1 MSRAGSHAREP
12 AAWEPPLLE
21 MRREMKEVMVKMY
34 GELAIFGGSGNPA
47 LTQEICDYLQVP
59 PSQAEIIDFPNE
71 NIFIRLRQSVRG
83 RDVFLI
89 QSLCSPVN
97 RNIMELLII
106 IDTLRRAS
114 AGRITAVIPFYSYGR
129 SDKKDQPRVPI
140 TARLIADMITVAGA
154 DRWITIDLHAG
165 QIQGFFSIPGDEI
178 TAFSILSD
186 YFVKKGLPDAVVVT
200 ADLGFAKKGRNF
212 AEKLGLPLAFV
223 EKRRSLTDA
232 RSKALTLIGNV
243 RDKNVIIVDDE
254 VDTAGSM
261 MEAVTI
267 VKDHGAKDV
276 YASFTHPMFSP
287 PAVERLRKCEIK
299 EMVTTNTIPLPSEK
313 MLPNITVLS
322 VAPLLGEV
330 IRRVHLGISVGEY
343 MKDVPS

>member
-1 MSRAGSHAREP
+1 
-12 AAWEPPLLE
+12 
-21 MRREMKEVMVKMY
+21 MKEVMVKMY

-97 RNIMELLII
+97 RNIMELLIM

-186 YFVKKGLPDAVVVT
+186 YFVEKDLHDAVVVT

-243 RDKNVIIVDDE
+243 HDKNVIIVDDE

>member
-1 MSRAGSHAREP
+1 V
-12 AAWEPPLLE
+12 
-21 MRREMKEVMVKMY
+21 KEVTVKMY

-59 PSQAEIIDFPNE
+59 ICQAEIIDFPNE

-89 QSLCSPVN
+89 QPTCSPVN
-97 RNIMELLII
+97 RNVMELLIM

-114 AGRITAVIPFYSYGR
+114 AGRITAVMPFYSYGR

-140 TARLIADMITVAGA
+140 TARLIADLITVAGA
-154 DRWITIDLHAG
+154 DRWMTIDLHAG

-178 TAFSILSD
+178 TAFNILSD
-186 YFVKKGLPDAVVVT
+186 YFVKKNLSDAVVVT

-232 RSKALTLIGNV
+232 SSKALTLIGDV
-243 RDKNVIIVDDE
+243 HDKNVIIVDDE

-267 VKDHGAKDV
+267 VKSHGAKDI
-276 YASFTHPMFSP
+276 YASFTHPIFSP
-287 PAVERLRKCEIK
+287 PAVERLRKCGIK
-299 EMVTTNTIPLPSEK
+299 EMVTTNTIPIPPEK

-330 IRRVHLGISVGEY
+330 VRRVHLGISVGEY

>member
-1 MSRAGSHAREP
+1 
-12 AAWEPPLLE
+12 
-21 MRREMKEVMVKMY
+21 MY
-34 GELAIFGGSGNPA
+34 GELAIFGGSGNPG
-47 LTQEICDYLQVP
+47 LTQEICDYFQAPL
-59 PSQAEIIDFPNE
+59 SQTDIIDFPNE

-89 QSLCSPVN
+89 QPMCSPVS
-97 RNIMELLII
+97 RNIMELLIM

-178 TAFSILSD
+178 TAFNILSD
-186 YFVKKGLPDAVVVT
+186 YFVKKNVPDAVIVT

-232 RSKALTLIGNV
+232 RSKALSLIGDV

-267 VKDHGAKDV
+267 VKSHGAKDI
-276 YASFTHPMFSP
+276 YASFTHPIFSP
-287 PAVERLRKCEIK
+287 PAVERLRECEIK
-299 EMVTTNTIPLPSEK
+299 EMVTTNTIPIPPEK

-343 MKDVPS
+343 MKDVPG

>member
-1 MSRAGSHAREP
+1 
-12 AAWEPPLLE
+12 
-21 MRREMKEVMVKMY
+21 MKEVTVKMY

-47 LTQEICDYLQVP
+47 LTQRICDYLQVP
-59 PSQAEIIDFPNE
+59 LSQADVVDFPNE

-97 RNIMELLII
+97 RNIMELLIM

-114 AGRITAVIPFYSYGR
+114 AGRITAVVPFYSYGR

-154 DRWITIDLHAG
+154 DRWMTIDLHAG
-165 QIQGFFSIPGDEI
+165 QIQGFFSIPGDEMS
-178 TAFSILSD
+178 AFNILSD
-186 YFVKKGLPDAVVVT
+186 YLVKKNLPNAVVVA

-223 EKRRSLTDA
+223 EKRRSLTDSS
-232 RSKALTLIGNV
+232 SKALTLIGDV
-243 RDKNVIIVDDE
+243 QGKNVIIVDDE
-254 VDTAGSM
+254 VDTAGSL

-267 VKDHGAKDV
+267 VKSHGAKDI
-276 YASFTHPMFSP
+276 YASFTHPLFSP

-299 EMVTTNTIPLPSEK
+299 EIVTTNTIPIPPEK
-313 MLPNITVLS
+313 MLPNITILS

-343 MKDVPS
+343 MKDVPG

>member
-1 MSRAGSHAREP
+1 MQEI
-12 AAWEPPLLE
+12 
-21 MRREMKEVMVKMY
+21 KVKMY

-47 LTQEICDYLQVP
+47 LTQEICDYLQVL
-59 PSQAEIIDFPNE
+59 PSQADIEDFPNE

-89 QSLCSPVN
+89 QPTCSPVN
-97 RNIMELLII
+97 RNIMELMIM
-106 IDTLRRAS
+106 IDTLKRAS

-129 SDKKDQPRVPI
+129 SDKKDQPRIPI
-140 TARLIADMITVAGA
+140 TARMIADMITVAGA
-154 DRWITIDLHAG
+154 DRWMTIDLHAG
-165 QIQGFFSIPGDEI
+165 QIQGFFSIPGDEV
-178 TAFSILSD
+178 TAFNILSD
-186 YFVKKGLPDAVVVT
+186 YFVKKNLRDAVIVS

-232 RSKALTLIGNV
+232 SSKALTLIGDV
-243 RDKNVIIVDDE
+243 AGKDVIIVDDE

-261 MEAVTI
+261 TKAVTI
-267 VKDHGAKDV
+267 VKDYGAKDV
-276 YASFTHPMFSP
+276 YASFTHPIFSP
-287 PAVERLRKCEIK
+287 PAVERLRKCELK
-299 EMVTTNTIPLPSEK
+299 EIVTTNTVPIPSEK
-313 MLPNITVLS
+313 MLPNITILS

-343 MKDVPS
+343 MKDVPG

>member
-1 MSRAGSHAREP
+1 
-12 AAWEPPLLE
+12 
-21 MRREMKEVMVKMY
+21 MKEVMVKMY

-47 LTQEICDYLQVP
+47 LTQEICGYLQVP
-59 PSQAEIIDFPNE
+59 QSQAEIIDFPNE
-71 NIFIRLRQSVRG
+71 NIFIRLRESVRA

-89 QSLCSPVN
+89 QPLCSPVN
-97 RNIMELLII
+97 RNIMELLIM

-154 DRWITIDLHAG
+154 DRWMTIDLHAG

-178 TAFSILSD
+178 TAFNILSD
-186 YFVKKGLPDAVVVT
+186 YFVKKNLRDTVIVT

-223 EKRRSLTDA
+223 EKRRSLTDS
-232 RSKALTLIGNV
+232 RSKALTLIGDV
-243 RDKNVIIVDDE
+243 RDKNVIVVDDE
-254 VDTAGSM
+254 VDTAGSI

-267 VKDHGAKDV
+267 VKSHGAKDI
-276 YASFTHPMFSP
+276 YASFTHPIFSP

-299 EMVTTNTIPLPSEK
+299 EMATTNTIPIPPAK

-322 VAPLLGEV
+322 VASLLGEV

>member
-1 MSRAGSHAREP
+1 
-12 AAWEPPLLE
+12 
-21 MRREMKEVMVKMY
+21 MKEITVKMY

-47 LTQEICDYLQVP
+47 LTQRICDYLQVP
-59 PSQAEIIDFPNE
+59 LSQADIVDFPNE

-97 RNIMELLII
+97 RNIMELLIM

-114 AGRITAVIPFYSYGR
+114 AGRITAVVPFYSYGR

-140 TARLIADMITVAGA
+140 TARLIADLITVAGA
-154 DRWITIDLHAG
+154 DRWMTIDLHAG

-178 TAFSILSD
+178 TAFNILSD
-186 YFVKKGLPDAVVVT
+186 YLVKKNLPDAVVVT

-232 RSKALTLIGNV
+232 HSEALTLIGEV
-243 RDKNVIIVDDE
+243 QGKNVIIVDDE

-267 VKDHGAKDV
+267 VKSHGAKDI
-276 YASFTHPMFSP
+276 YASFTHPLFSP

-299 EMVTTNTIPLPSEK
+299 EMVTTNTIPIPSEK

>member
-1 MSRAGSHAREP
+1 MQEI
-12 AAWEPPLLE
+12 
-21 MRREMKEVMVKMY
+21 KVKMY

-47 LTQEICDYLQVP
+47 LTQGICDYLQVP
-59 PSQAEIIDFPNE
+59 LSQADIMDLPNE

-89 QSLCSPVN
+89 QPMCSPVN
-97 RNIMELLII
+97 RNIMELLIM
-106 IDTLRRAS
+106 IDTLKRAS
-114 AGRITAVIPFYSYGR
+114 AGRITAVVPFYSYGR

-140 TARLIADMITVAGA
+140 TARLVADMITVAGA

-165 QIQGFFSIPGDEI
+165 QIQGFFSIPGDEVS
-178 TAFSILSD
+178 AFNILSD
-186 YFVKKGLPDAVVVT
+186 YLIKKNIPDAVVVA

-232 RSKALTLIGNV
+232 RSKALTLIGDV
-243 RDKNVIIVDDE
+243 QDRNVIIVDDE

-267 VKDHGAKDV
+267 VKDHGARDI
-276 YASFTHPMFSP
+276 YACFTHPIFSP
-287 PAVERLRKCEIK
+287 PAVERLRQCEIK
-299 EMVTTNTIPLPSEK
+299 EIVTTDTVPIPPEK
-313 MLPNITVLS
+313 MLPNITILS

-343 MKDVPS
+343 MKDVPGLDHV

>member
-1 MSRAGSHAREP
+1 V
-12 AAWEPPLLE
+12 
-21 MRREMKEVMVKMY
+21 KENKVKMY

-47 LTQEICDYLQVP
+47 LTQKICDYLGVP
-59 PSQAEIIDFPNE
+59 QSQAEIIDFPNE

-89 QSLCSPVN
+89 QPTCSPVN
-97 RNIMELLII
+97 RNIMELLIM
-106 IDTLRRAS
+106 IDTLKRAS
-114 AGRITAVIPFYSYGR
+114 AGRVTAVIPFYSYGR

-154 DRWITIDLHAG
+154 DRWMTIDLHAG
-165 QIQGFFSIPGDEI
+165 QIQGFFSIPGDEL
-178 TAFSILSD
+178 TAFNILSD
-186 YFVKKGLPDAVVVT
+186 YFLQKNLRDAVVVT

-223 EKRRSLTDA
+223 EKRRGFPYAS
-232 RSKALTLIGNV
+232 SEALTLIGDV
-243 RDKNVIIVDDE
+243 EGKDVIIVDDE
-254 VDTAGSM
+254 VDTAGSLV
-261 MEAVTI
+261 EAATI
-267 VKDHGAKDV
+267 VKRHGARDV
-276 YASFTHPMFSP
+276 YASFTHPVFSP

-299 EMVTTNTIPLPSEK
+299 EMVTTDTVPIPPEK

-322 VAPLLGEV
+322 VAPMLGEV

>member
-1 MSRAGSHAREP
+1 
-12 AAWEPPLLE
+12 
-21 MRREMKEVMVKMY
+21 MKEVTVKMY
-34 GELAIFGGSGNPA
+34 GDLAIFGGSGNPA
-47 LTQEICDYLQVP
+47 LTQRICDYLQVP
-59 PSQAEIIDFPNE
+59 LSQADVVDFPNE

-97 RNIMELLII
+97 RNIMELLIM

-114 AGRITAVIPFYSYGR
+114 AGRITAVVPFYSYGR

-154 DRWITIDLHAG
+154 DRWMTIDLHAG
-165 QIQGFFSIPGDEI
+165 QIQGFFSIPGDEMS
-178 TAFSILSD
+178 AFNILSD
-186 YFVKKGLPDAVVVT
+186 YLVKKNLPNAVVVA

-232 RSKALTLIGNV
+232 SSKALTLIGDV
-243 RDKNVIIVDDE
+243 QGKNVIIVDDE
-254 VDTAGSM
+254 VDTAGSL

-267 VKDHGAKDV
+267 VKSHGAKDI
-276 YASFTHPMFSP
+276 YASFTHPLFSP

-299 EMVTTNTIPLPSEK
+299 EIVTTNTIPIPPEK
-313 MLPNITVLS
+313 MLPNITILS

-343 MKDVPS
+343 MKDVPG

>member
-1 MSRAGSHAREP
+1 
-12 AAWEPPLLE
+12 
-21 MRREMKEVMVKMY
+21 MKKEIMVKMY

-47 LTQEICDYLQVP
+47 LTQEICDYLGVP
-59 PSQAEIIDFPNE
+59 QCQAEIIDFPNE
-71 NIFIRLRQSVRG
+71 NIFIRLRESVRG

-89 QSLCSPVN
+89 QPTCSPVN
-97 RNIMELLII
+97 RNIMELLIM

-114 AGRITAVIPFYSYGR
+114 AGRITAVIPFYAYGR

-140 TARLIADMITVAGA
+140 TARLIADMISVAGA

-178 TAFSILSD
+178 TAFNILND
-186 YFVKKGLPDAVVVT
+186 YFAKKNLRDAVVVT

-212 AEKLGLPLAFV
+212 AERLGLPLAFV
-223 EKRRSLTDA
+223 EKRRSLTNA
-232 RSKALTLIGNV
+232 SSQALTLIGDV
-243 RDKNVIIVDDE
+243 KDRDVIIVDDE
-254 VDTAGSM
+254 VDTAGSLA
-261 MEAVTI
+261 EAVHI
-267 VKDHGAKDV
+267 VKQHGAKDV
-276 YASFTHPMFSP
+276 YASFVHPIFSP
-287 PAVERLRKCEIK
+287 PAVERLRECKIK
-299 EMVTTNTIPLPSEK
+299 EMVTTNTIPIPPEK
-313 MLPNITVLS
+313 MLPNITILS

>member
-1 MSRAGSHAREP
+1 MQEI
-12 AAWEPPLLE
+12 
-21 MRREMKEVMVKMY
+21 KVKMY

-47 LTQEICDYLQVP
+47 LTQGICDYLQVTL
-59 PSQAEIIDFPNE
+59 SQADIVDFPNE

-89 QSLCSPVN
+89 QPMCSPVS
-97 RNIMELLII
+97 RNIMELLIM

-114 AGRITAVIPFYSYGR
+114 AGRITAVVPFYSYGR

-154 DRWITIDLHAG
+154 DRWMTIDLHAG
-165 QIQGFFSIPGDEI
+165 QIQGFFSIPGDEVS
-178 TAFSILSD
+178 AFNILSD
-186 YFVKKGLPDAVVVT
+186 YLVKKNLPDAVVVA
-200 ADLGFAKKGRNF
+200 ADLGFAKRGRNF

-232 RSKALTLIGNV
+232 SSKALTLIGDV
-243 RDKNVIIVDDE
+243 QDRDVIIVDDE
-254 VDTAGSM
+254 VDTAGSLVK
-261 MEAVTI
+261 AVTI
-267 VKDHGAKDV
+267 VKDHGARDI
-276 YASFTHPMFSP
+276 YASFTHPIFSP
-287 PAVERLRKCEIK
+287 PAVECLRQCEIK
-299 EMVTTNTIPLPSEK
+299 EIVTTDTVPIPPEK
-313 MLPNITVLS
+313 MLPNITILS

-343 MKDVPS
+343 MKDVPG

>member
-1 MSRAGSHAREP
+1 
-12 AAWEPPLLE
+12 
-21 MRREMKEVMVKMY
+21 MKEVTVKMY

-59 PSQAEIIDFPNE
+59 PSQADIVDFPNE

-89 QSLCSPVN
+89 QPTCSPVN
-97 RNIMELLII
+97 RNIMELLIM

-114 AGRITAVIPFYSYGR
+114 AGRITAVIPFYAYGR

-140 TARLIADMITVAGA
+140 TARLIADMISVAGA

-178 TAFSILSD
+178 SAFNILND
-186 YFVKKGLPDAVVVT
+186 YFLKKNLRDAVVVT

-212 AEKLGLPLAFV
+212 AERLGLPLAFV
-223 EKRRSLTDA
+223 EKRRDLTDA
-232 RSKALTLIGNV
+232 YSEALTLIGNV
-243 RDKNVIIVDDE
+243 QGKDVIIVDDE
-254 VDTAGSM
+254 VDTAGSLV
-261 MEAVTI
+261 EAVTI
-267 VKDHGAKDV
+267 VKDHGAKDI
-276 YASFTHPMFSP
+276 YASFTHPIFSS
-287 PAVERLRKCEIK
+287 PAVGCLRKCQIK
-299 EMVTTNTIPLPSEK
+299 ETVTTNTIPIPPEK

-330 IRRVHLGISVGEY
+330 IRRVHMGISVGEY